1 MERIGVLIMIENEIT
16 DDILNHQMISD
27 EKLSEYAKRVE
38 DVDVFFADELTQRK
52 KQAILDYLTSLKAK
66 EQ

>member
-38 DVDVFFADELTQRK
+38 DVDVLFDDELTQRK

>member
-38 DVDVFFADELTQRK
+38 DVDVLFADELTQRK

>member
-38 DVDVFFADELTQRK
+38 DVNVLFADELTQRK